1 MYQYYNAHPKDLLV
15 GDCVKRAIAK
25 AAERDYKE
33 VSLELNRYKK
43 ITHSQ
48 KFNDNKNVVA
58 YLINILKATKMSFP
72 AQAGRKRMNGE
83 RFCQS
88 YPKGHYI
95 LSMAGH
101 LAACVDGVIYDT
113 WDCSDKCVYV
123 AWRLP
128 DPQKTLEQITGD
140 LPAGELII
148 IRERNKQ
155 GHLNEYRRINK
166 ESRLLI
172 DNLGANK
179 PVKDSWKDGN
189 YCTII
194 II

>member
-1 MYQYYNAHPKDLLV
+1 MYQYYNAHPKELLV

-25 AAERDYKE
+25 AAGKDYKE

-43 ITHSQ
+43 ITRSQ
-48 KFNDNKNVVA
+48 KFNDDKNFIA
-58 YLINILKATKMSFP
+58 YLTNILKATKMSFP
-72 AQAGRKRMNGE
+72 AKAGRERMNGE

-95 LSMAGH
+95 LRMAGH
-101 LAACVDGVIYDT
+101 VAACVDGVIYDT
-113 WDCSDKCVYV
+113 WDCSDKCVYI
-123 AWRLP
+123 AWKLP
-128 DPQKTLEQITGD
+128 EPQRTLKQITEA
-140 LPAGELII
+140 LPSEELII
-148 IRERNKQ
+148 IRERDKQ
-155 GHLNEYRRINK
+155 GSLNEYRRLNK